1 MQFSDRVK
9 NITPSQTMASS
20 AKAAALILEGH
31 DVVNLTVGEPDF
43 NTPPEVVESIHQAML
58 DGKNRY
64 SAGSGV
70 KELKESVQAKMK
82 NDHGLD
88 YDLNEIFIGVG
99 AKHVLYNAFQSIINE
114 GDEVII
120 PAPYWVSYPEH
131 VKLAQGTPVLLHTQE
146 SNAFKVT
153 VEELERVVTDKTRA
167 IILNSPSNPTGSV
180 YSKEEIDALASYLED
195 KDIWVVSD
203 EIYEKLTYGQ
213 THHSIAESSP
223 AMKDK
228 TIVINGLSKSH
239 AMTGLRIGYA
249 CASVEVI
256 KHMTDIVSHST
267 SNVPTPI
274 QYGSV
279 TALELGEGYLEKN
292 RETFNQRRES
302 GFKLIQEI
310 PYVEC
315 VKPEGAFYF
324 FPNFKECATRCG
336 FDSVDAMCDAI
347 LEEAHVAVVAGSSFS
362 APDNIRMSY
371 ATSEEKFTEGMK
383 RIKSFVETKLE
394 GVSHENDN

>member
-1 MQFSDRVK
+1 
-9 NITPSQTMASS
+9 
-20 AKAAALILEGH
+20 
-31 DVVNLTVGEPDF
+31 
-43 NTPPEVVESIHQAML
+43 
-58 DGKNRY
+58 
-64 SAGSGV
+64 
-70 KELKESVQAKMK
+70 
-82 NDHGLD
+82 
-88 YDLNEIFIGVG
+88 
-99 AKHVLYNAFQSIINE
+99 
-114 GDEVII
+114 
-120 PAPYWVSYPEH
+120 
-131 VKLAQGTPVLLHTQE
+131 
-146 SNAFKVT
+146 
-153 VEELERVVTDKTRA
+153 
-167 IILNSPSNPTGSV
+167 
-180 YSKEEIDALASYLED
+180 
-195 KDIWVVSD
+195 
-203 EIYEKLTYGQ
+203 
-213 THHSIAESSP
+213 
-223 AMKDK
+223 
-228 TIVINGLSKSH
+228 
-239 AMTGLRIGYA
+239 MTGLRIGYA

-324 FPNFKECATRCG
+324 SPNFKECATRCG

-347 LEEAHVAVVAGSSFS
+347 LEEVHVAVVAGSSFS

>member
-213 THHSIAESSP
+213 SHHSIAESSL

-249 CASVEVI
+249 CADAQVI

-279 TALELGEGYLEKN
+279 TALELGEDYLEKN

-347 LEEAHVAVVAGSSFS
+347 LEEVHVAVVAGSSFS